1 MRVAIEVK
9 MAEGWTHRSDSG
21 TPQNVI
27 LAYRH
32 GPPWEVFIQE
42 RNRDVSYRVN
52 SKLKMDG

>member
-27 LAYRH
+27 LAYISTRPTME
-32 GPPWEVFIQE
+32 GVFTKE
-42 RNRDVSYRVN
+42 KPHVN

>member
-9 MAEGWTHRSDSG
+9 MAEGWIHRSDSG

-32 GPPWEVFIQE
+32 APPWKVFIQK
-42 RNRDVSYRVN
+42 RNPMLTVN
-52 SKLKMDG
+52 